1 MSCESNR
8 VEDVPVCSLANIPQR
23 GHTVTNDTP
32 RPLPAIVDALRVQ
45 AELLQEPEDRN
56 RAASEP
62 LNEMMARLKRRI
74 RRKRSGIIHYD
85 R

>member
-1 MSCESNR
+1 MSMQ
-8 VEDVPVCSLANIPQR
+8 DDA
-23 GHTVTNDTP
+23 P
-32 RPLPAIVDALRVQ
+32 RLLPAIVDALRVP